1 MSLER
6 ERTFATVDMR
16 RSTVHGRPETER
28 AGVTRRALDSS
39 SPAEPDCH
47 FAVIDDHGHLPASAR
62 GGEHLLE
69 AGGILLDVNVTN
81 RDLPLLVILTGG

>member
-1 MSLER
+1 M
-6 ERTFATVDMR
+6 
-16 RSTVHGRPETER
+16 
-28 AGVTRRALDSS
+28 AGVTRRTRLDPSRA
-39 SPAEPDCH
+39 PETDRH
-47 FAVIDDHGHLPASAR
+47 LAVFDDDGHLPASAR